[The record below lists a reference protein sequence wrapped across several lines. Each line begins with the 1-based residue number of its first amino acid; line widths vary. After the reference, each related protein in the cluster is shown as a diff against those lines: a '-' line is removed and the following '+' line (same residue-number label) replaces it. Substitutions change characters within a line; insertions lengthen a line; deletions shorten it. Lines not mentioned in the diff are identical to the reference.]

1 MHPRLALGTYIQPGI
16 LYYLLIF
23 LPIFFPQNEEID
35 QRRNFTAYLSHSA
48 IYMYTVPMGGG
59 RGRGGEKFFMLVSLC
74 KLKMTGRAEDS

>member
-1 MHPRLALGTYIQPGI
+1 MHPRLALRTYPTRHFI
-16 LYYLLIF
+16 LFAYFSTYF
-23 LPIFFPQNEEID
+23 SPQNEEID